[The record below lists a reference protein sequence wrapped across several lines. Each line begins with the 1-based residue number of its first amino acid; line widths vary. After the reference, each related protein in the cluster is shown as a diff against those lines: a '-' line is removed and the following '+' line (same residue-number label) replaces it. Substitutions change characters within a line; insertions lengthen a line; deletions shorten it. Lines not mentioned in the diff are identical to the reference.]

1 MISSGQ
7 LSQPV
12 IEWSPCLSDHV
23 LYYREQLESQGV
35 QGQLFTCPTTGTEMV
50 ILIPSQAIKRQ
61 LEKAAGQREPDPS
74 PAGQSLP
81 GQGQP
86 VAGPAGH
93 PPPGRREGEPPRLQ
107 PLPAPPPGKL
117 VWWGDEP
124 PQRTEPRSHSEPPRR
139 YQACGTAPPP
149 EPLPVATQDLIF
161 RVTNKN
167 RRKLQQQAKKKAAK
181 SGRVAKSKPKPKP
194 KPKQAKATKNRQQL
208 SAETIDLVSDEDE
221 DEEADENEDEVE
233 DEDKDEDEDENE
245 DEGEDE
251 NEGVEEQLV
260 LSQQTADTNA
270 WFDKDQQKYGVYTKP
285 KLRAKMVKN
294 AKAIA
299 GHKAVRD
306 WKDFYTCW
314 RVNGQ
319 LKSRPT
325 SRDGSQLQ
333 RPQGVNYPAEFQQ
346 LYDVYDR
353 VRSTDLTMSFKAI
366 TYRCR
371 MVRLYELY
379 HAAESAQF
387 PTEPVFSSG
396 MTKRARR
403 KRSLFQYLHPGFEGI
418 RDLRTNPRSRSQ
430 WGDFG
435 RRLSAATRWQ
445 AVKQALGWG
454 ALGLI
459 PESAIPANWIQRGL
473 TDDQLAVW
481 LRAVSHFNPMG
492 RDACIKW
499 STTLLRAMDG
509 GRPPQKRRV
518 LEGVTNRALGGYTS
532 PQVLFCEDSG
542 QSGDENP
549 GPGQAPVPMPAPHS
563 GPGVFLTWVDNP
575 DPARGEMDLGEH
587 AQALFSALDSHNPSG
602 FDVPFSSQDFEL
614 DQSLSSQDFE
624 FNQSF
629 SSQDDEFNQS
639 FSSQDDEHSPSVSS
653 QETSYSGGTDMGR
666 IVGEMPDIDE

>member
-7 LSQPV
+7 PSQPV

-50 ILIPSQAIKRQ
+50 ILIPSLAVKRQ
-61 LEKAAGQREPDPS
+61 LEKATGQREPDPS
-74 PAGQSLP
+74 PAGPLPP
-81 GQGQP
+81 GQEPP
-86 VAGPAGH
+86 VAGPAGQ
-93 PPPGRREGEPPRLQ
+93 PPPGREEEPPRLQ

-124 PQRTEPRSHSEPPRR
+124 PQRTEPRSHSEPPRL
-139 YQACGTAPPP
+139 YQAYRTPPRP

-181 SGRVAKSKPKPKP
+181 SGRVAKSKPKS
-194 KPKQAKATKNRQQL
+194 KQAKATKNRQQL
-208 SAETIDLVSDEDE
+208 SAETINLVSDE
-221 DEEADENEDEVE
+221 EEDENEDEDTDENENENENE
-233 DEDKDEDEDENE
+233 DEAEDKDEDENE
-245 DEGEDE
+245 DEDE
-251 NEGVEEQLV
+251 IGGVEEQLV
-260 LSQQTADTNA
+260 LSQQTADANT
-270 WFDKDQQKYGVYTKP
+270 WFATDQQKYGVYTNP

-306 WKDFYTCW
+306 WKDFYTYW
-314 RVNGQ
+314 RQNGQ

-333 RPQGVNYPAEFQQ
+333 RQQGLTYPAEFQQ

-371 MVRLYELY
+371 MVRLYEVY

-387 PTEPVFSSG
+387 PTEPVVSSG

-403 KRSLFQYLHPGFEGI
+403 KRSLFQYLHPGFDGI
-418 RDLRTNPRSRSQ
+418 RDLKTNPRSRSQ

-459 PESAIPANWIQRGL
+459 PESVIPATRLDRRPACGL
-473 TDDQLAVW
+473 APGGLA
-481 LRAVSHFNPMG
+481 LQPHGPRCM
-492 RDACIKW
+492 
-499 STTLLRAMDG
+499 
-509 GRPPQKRRV
+509 
-518 LEGVTNRALGGYTS
+518 Y
-532 PQVLFCEDSG
+532 QVEY
-542 QSGDENP
+542 
-549 GPGQAPVPMPAPHS
+549 
-563 GPGVFLTWVDNP
+563 NP
-575 DPARGEMDLGEH
+575 DPSDGWRAATPEAARPGG
-587 AQALFSALDSHNPSG
+587 G
-602 FDVPFSSQDFEL
+602 
-614 DQSLSSQDFE
+614 DQ
-624 FNQSF
+624 
-629 SSQDDEFNQS
+629 
-639 FSSQDDEHSPSVSS
+639 
-653 QETSYSGGTDMGR
+653 
-666 IVGEMPDIDE
+666 